1 MFYLI
6 QFFKTYALSPL
17 KTLFFWVTTILV
29 LLIAILSPE
38 INRQVSDYYN
48 QKNNPYFYALIESP
62 NSVEELIPRLNS
74 IQGIQS
80 LKMESEE
87 EMKKIFSVVMS
98 DLDLDPNLRDQI
110 NQDHHVGLKVNLK
123 SENSKKFNED
133 IKAQVAGIF
142 GSESITTTAIK
153 SNDSSSQGYD
163 SFIYLHAAQIILG
176 LALLFW
182 FLALWSWSEVVRKKA
197 YLIEEFSRKQNVC
210 FKVCLA
216 GLLFFVSLS
225 VLSMVGISQGLKGV
239 LVSVGFFEIS
249 TVSLLFVLSSMS
261 FLKKWKW
268 AE

>member
-1 MFYLI
+1 M
-6 QFFKTYALSPL
+6 
-17 KTLFFWVTTILV
+17 KTLFFWVTTIVV
-29 LLIAILSPE
+29 LLIAVVSPE
-38 INRQVSDYYN
+38 INKQVSDYYN
-48 QKNNPYFYALIESP
+48 QKNNPYFYALIESS

-74 IQGIQS
+74 INGIQS

-98 DLDLDPNLRDQI
+98 DLDLDPNLKEQLS
-110 NQDHHVGLKVNLK
+110 QEHHVGLKVNLK
-123 SENSKKFNED
+123 SENSKKLNED

-142 GSESITTTAIK
+142 GSESITTTGIK
-153 SNDSSSQGYD
+153 SNDSQSNGYD
-163 SFIYLHAAQIILG
+163 TFFYVYAAQIILA
-176 LALLFW
+176 LALVFW

-216 GLLFFVSLS
+216 GLLFFVSISLAT
-225 VLSMVGISQGLKGV
+225 VIGISQALKGV
-239 LVSVGFFEIS
+239 FVSVGFLEIS
-249 TVSLLFVLSSMS
+249 TVSLLFILSSMS